1 MRHFIVEVSRQTGI
15 FADHRSG
22 AVAIE
27 YSLVASLI
35 SIVIL
40 LAVGLVGG
48 AVLQL
53 FNAVAAAG

>member
-1 MRHFIVEVSRQTGI
+1 MRHFIAEVTRLTGI
-15 FADHRSG
+15 FTDNRSG

-53 FNAVAAAG
+53 FNAVAAAS